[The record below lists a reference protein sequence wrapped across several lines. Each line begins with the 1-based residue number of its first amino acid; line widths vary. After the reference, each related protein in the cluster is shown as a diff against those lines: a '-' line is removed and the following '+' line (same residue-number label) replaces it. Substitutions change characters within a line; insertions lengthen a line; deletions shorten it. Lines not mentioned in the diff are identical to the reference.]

1 MPSQLDNMTSRKRKS
16 SSEVRASRKV
26 GFETTV
32 SASEKKNRK
41 SQKMHLSPEDS
52 SALRTS
58 RSTDKLSRICCECQE
73 VADRRRC
80 LGSPELQGQEG
91 KENELRSEQ
100 EVSSCKANSVLEEQA
115 PECVEPENSS
125 RVLFPDDDSNQILPV
140 EQFFGNL
147 DIVQDFPRRSPAT
160 SPSARRKERFRHY
173 YAQEDSDGEEVSHG
187 GLRRDDGAGT

>member
-1 MPSQLDNMTSRKRKS
+1 MHFFFQMPSQLDNMTSRKRKS
-16 SSEVRASRKV
+16 SSEVRASRK
-26 GFETTV
+26 V

-58 RSTDKLSRICCECQE
+58 KSADKLSRISCECHE
-73 VADRRRC
+73 AADRRRC
-80 LGSPELQGQEG
+80 LGSPELEGQEG

-187 GLRRDDGAGT
+187 ALRRDDGPGT